1 MQVYLHVTSA
11 NNNLFYLEHKTVRY
25 ERFFSIAVNALGA
38 PCVSVIRSREV
49 SVTRRFSMY

>member
-11 NNNLFYLEHKTVRY
+11 NDNLFYLEHKTVRY